1 MYTEF
6 YQLTDQPFQ
15 LTPDHRFF
23 YGSSVHKRAMA
34 HLTFGLSQGEGFIVI
49 TGDVGAGKTTLMGH
63 LLATLD
69 RDRYVTGTI
78 VTTQLGGDDMLRMV
92 AAAFDLEHENADKA
106 TLLLRIEERFKGF
119 LAEGKHCLLLVDE
132 VQNLSFQA
140 LEELRMLS
148 NFQIDGKA
156 MLQSFLL
163 GQPQFRR
170 TLASQDL
177 DQLRQRVI
185 ASYHLGPV
193 GKQEI
198 RAYIEHRLKAVGWSN
213 DPEITED
220 AYAEIF
226 EHTGGVPRKINVLCS
241 RILLFGFL
249 EEEHRIDRA
258 SVIQVAEDLFRETE
272 LILDHGGQDATPSP
286 QVDTPPPAPA
296 AAEPAPVQPQ
306 VAAPPPAEPEPV
318 EPVAQPVS
326 NKPPPPPPPR
336 NPLEAQPT
344 AETPQRL
351 DAPAPD
357 EAAPEISNPDILD
370 QRAPEPET
378 MVPKIAAPEAATPDE
393 TIDEPAPNVQLIDA
407 AHAVPVVI
415 HADGGEIEALQ
426 QRLSVLEVQFERHE
440 RMLRWTQ
447 LMLKH
452 HERLIR
458 RRAQGVITRA

>member
-6 YQLTDQPFQ
+6 YQLNDQPFQ

-23 YGSSVHKRAMA
+23 FGSSVHKRAMA

-63 LLATLD
+63 LLTTLD

-92 AAAFDLEHENADKA
+92 AAAFDVEHESADKA
-106 TLLLRIEERFKGF
+106 TLLLRIEARFKSL
-119 LAEGKHCLLLVDE
+119 LAEGKHCLLMVDE

-148 NFQIDGKA
+148 NFQLNGKA

-198 RAYIEHRLKAVGWSN
+198 RAYIEHRLKAVGWNN

-241 RILLFGFL
+241 RLLLFGFL

-258 SVIQVAEDLFRETE
+258 SVVQVAEDLFRETE
-272 LILDHGGQDATPSP
+272 LILDHGGSP
-286 QVDTPPPAPA
+286 EPIPAPQAAVSDPPPVPA
-296 AAEPAPVQPQ
+296 EVDPAPVQ
-306 VAAPPPAEPEPV
+306 APVQTV
-318 EPVAQPVS
+318 EA
-326 NKPPPPPPPR
+326 PPPPPPPPPAPTLPQSPSELPPVAAPDPTI
-336 NPLEAQPT
+336 PLQIVA
-344 AETPQRL
+344 TPQRL
-351 DAPAPD
+351 TPPAAPAIPAPDAAAPDAPALPPPALD
-357 EAAPEISNPDILD
+357 AQVLDAPVLES
-370 QRAPEPET
+370 APEP
-378 MVPKIAAPEAATPDE
+378 
-393 TIDEPAPNVQLIDA
+393 PAI
-407 AHAVPVVI
+407 I
-415 HADGGEIEALQ
+415 HGDGDIEALQ
-426 QRLSVLEVQFERHE
+426 QRLSDLEVQFERHE

-452 HERLIR
+452 HERLLR
-458 RRAQGVITRA
+458 RRAQGVLTRA

>member
-6 YQLTDQPFQ
+6 YQLSDQPFQ

-23 YGSSVHKRAMA
+23 FGSSVHKRAMA

-63 LLATLD
+63 LLTTLD

-119 LAEGKHCLLLVDE
+119 LAEGKHCLLMVDE

-148 NFQIDGKA
+148 NFQVDGKA

-198 RAYIEHRLKAVGWSN
+198 RAYIEHRLKAVGWNN

-226 EHTGGVPRKINVLCS
+226 DHTGGVPRKINVLCS
-241 RILLFGFL
+241 RLLLFGFL

-258 SVIQVAEDLFRETE
+258 SVVQVAEDLFRETE
-272 LILDHGGQDATPSP
+272 LILDHGGSQEAIPAP
-286 QVDTPPPAPA
+286 QAEIAPPAPA
-296 AAEPAPVQPQ
+296 APAEPAAVQPVQP
-306 VAAPPPAEPEPV
+306 VEAAPPPPPQPVEPEPV
-318 EPVAQPVS
+318 QPPAQPV
-326 NKPPPPPPPR
+326 
-336 NPLEAQPT
+336 
-344 AETPQRL
+344 
-351 DAPAPD
+351 
-357 EAAPEISNPDILD
+357 
-370 QRAPEPET
+370 
-378 MVPKIAAPEAATPDE
+378 
-393 TIDEPAPNVQLIDA
+393 
-407 AHAVPVVI
+407 
-415 HADGGEIEALQ
+415 
-426 QRLSVLEVQFERHE
+426 
-440 RMLRWTQ
+440 
-447 LMLKH
+447 
-452 HERLIR
+452 
-458 RRAQGVITRA
+458 

>member
-6 YQLTDQPFQ
+6 YQLSDQPFQ

-23 YGSSVHKRAMA
+23 FGSSVHKRAMA

-63 LLATLD
+63 LLTTLD

-119 LAEGKHCLLLVDE
+119 LAEGKHCLLMVDE

-148 NFQIDGKA
+148 NFQVDGKA

-198 RAYIEHRLKAVGWSN
+198 RAYIEHRLKAVGWNN
-213 DPEITED
+213 DPEITGD

-241 RILLFGFL
+241 RLLLFGFL

-258 SVIQVAEDLFRETE
+258 SVEQVAEDLFRETE
-272 LILDHGGQDATPSP
+272 LILDHGGSQEAI
-286 QVDTPPPAPA
+286 PAPKAEIAPPA
-296 AAEPAPVQPQ
+296 AAPTEPAAVQPVQP
-306 VAAPPPAEPEPV
+306 V
-318 EPVAQPVS
+318 ETR
-326 NKPPPPPPPR
+326 PPPPPPPR
-336 NPLEAQPT
+336 NPLEMPPV

-351 DAPAPD
+351 DAP
-357 EAAPEISNPDILD
+357 
-370 QRAPEPET
+370 
-378 MVPKIAAPEAATPDE
+378 TPDE
-393 TIDEPAPNVQLIDA
+393 SDPEMSDQDALNQDEPISGAPALPSPDMDA
-407 AHAVPVVI
+407 AAPDVQFFDAAPTAPVVI
-415 HADGGEIEALQ
+415 HTDGGEIEALQ
-426 QRLSVLEVQFERHE
+426 QRLSDLEVQFERHE

-452 HERLIR
+452 HERLLR
-458 RRAQGVITRA
+458 RRAQGVISRA